1 MGRARTTTYATAVIL
16 PGSGGSLTI
25 ATSCAA
31 PGLPIA
37 ARDNAAVSWTVS
49 AVRLPDGDHPVDL
62 WVDAS
67 GALTHAPIAGAER
80 LPGRFVMHG
89 LVDAHAHPTVASGE
103 KGPVRL
109 SPDAAQALLIEW
121 ARSGVSLVRDVG
133 SPGGMALDLEALPGM
148 PRFRPAGRFLAPEGR
163 YFPALLPEGTPED
176 LLTEHA
182 LVEVARGAIWV
193 KVIADFAPIVDGMP
207 SGPAS
212 ANYSTEA
219 VAAMVDAVHA
229 AGGRVAAHST
239 TDTAAAL
246 VAAGVDS
253 IEHGTGIDETILRAM
268 AEHGTAWTPT
278 LCAVLRVPDQAPD
291 STLRRVAEYRER
303 LDVLVPLA
311 HRLGVPILTGTDTVG
326 TLTREVALLAQH
338 GLDPSAALA
347 AASTVAYAFLGED
360 FDRTDGPTSLVTY
373 DADPRNDLDVLSAP
387 VAVLIDGVRVL

>member
-1 MGRARTTTYATAVIL
+1 MERARTTANATAVIV
-16 PGSGGSLTI
+16 PGPGGALTNRDSLHV
-25 ATSCAA
+25 
-31 PGLPIA
+31 PGLSIA
-37 ARDNAAVSWTVS
+37 ARDNAAMSWTVS
-49 AVRLPDGDHPVDL
+49 AVQLPNGDHPVDL

-67 GALTHAPIAGAER
+67 GCLTNAPIPGAER
-80 LPGRFVMHG
+80 LPGRFVHHG
-89 LVDAHAHPTVASGE
+89 LVDAHAHPTVGSGE
-103 KGPVRL
+103 DGPARL
-109 SPDAAQALLIEW
+109 SPEAARAVLVGW

-148 PRFRPAGRFLAPEGR
+148 PRYRPAGRFLAPSGR

-176 LLTEHA
+176 MLTEHA
-182 LVEVARGAIWV
+182 LVELARGARWV
-193 KVIADFAPIVDGMP
+193 KVIADFAPIVGGKPD
-207 SGPAS
+207 GPAA

-239 TDTAAAL
+239 LDTAGGL

-268 AEHGTAWTPT
+268 AGHGTAWTPT
-278 LCAVLRVPDQAPD
+278 LSAVLRVPEHAREA
-291 STLRRVAEYRER
+291 TLRRVAEYGER

-326 TLTREVALLAQH
+326 TLTREVSLLAQH

-360 FDRTDGPTSLVTY
+360 FDHAHGPTSLVTY
-373 DADPRNDLDVLSAP
+373 DADPRNDLEILSNPA
-387 VAVLIDGVRVL
+387 AVLIDGVRVL